1 MVCRLLEALPG
12 SHLSSR
18 SHSTIV
24 DNSWLYY
31 NLRACIAVS
40 ASGGFR
46 RAEISLPAGNAFS
59 AMHMSRASLFFI
71 INKQV
76 VRAPSRQAL
85 LGMHEGIILRDL
97 ALHCW
102 VAPREL
108 RVTPMFTYAANSG
121 IANRKPIT
129 QDFLDLTLRTLLRS
143 WLDEDSARLYS
154 WHSFRIGLACA
165 LKAAGAPDPTILA
178 LCRWRSKEYIPT
190 YGRINHE
197 MSCGW
202 LDAAASQD
210 ISSIQTPNIGSIPS
224 VLPPETYQYLA
235 AVLALERNLTF
246 EEIRGLTGLL
256 PELDD
261 DDFMRDLTL
270 TPNNHGAESD
280 DDA

>member
-85 LGMHEGIILRDL
+85 LGMHEGIILTAGWPRVNSELPRCSPTRLTAALLTVNPLLKTFWTQPCVLCSVPGSMRIRL
-97 ALHCW
+97 A
-102 VAPREL
+102 
-108 RVTPMFTYAANSG
+108 
-121 IANRKPIT
+121 
-129 QDFLDLTLRTLLRS
+129 
-143 WLDEDSARLYS
+143 
-154 WHSFRIGLACA
+154 
-165 LKAAGAPDPTILA
+165 
-178 LCRWRSKEYIPT
+178 
-190 YGRINHE
+190 
-197 MSCGW
+197 
-202 LDAAASQD
+202 
-210 ISSIQTPNIGSIPS
+210 SIPGTPFGS
-224 VLPPETYQYLA
+224 DSREPQKRPVPLIPP
-235 AVLALERNLTF
+235 
-246 EEIRGLTGLL
+246 
-256 PELDD
+256 
-261 DDFMRDLTL
+261 
-270 TPNNHGAESD
+270 S
-280 DDA
+280 